1 MAENF
6 AETHRNILFKNNVT
20 STLRENP
27 GMLYTLCG
35 SSDNYSGNKASRI
48 ENRFGRL
55 KMQERTGR
63 NADTNNTDID
73 SLVRFIVPGR
83 MADVAPLLDPEDAQ
97 NTSVE
102 LGSPILKEVAEA
114 AATYHDDMFV
124 RGFFGNG
131 WTGET
136 GGTAV
141 PFKAANVVAHGGT
154 GLTQP
159 KLLALRE
166 LLVKRHVSIQKEK
179 PIIVL
184 HAEAAT
190 QLLNIPEYKS
200 IDYNGS
206 KPLQN
211 GELVPWLGFRFFE
224 FVPDAESLPT
234 SYGNMFADAGVTK
247 QNMVIVPSGMHRG
260 IWTEFEGS
268 IDKRPDKGDST
279 QFMGKARSACVRT
292 DEDKAFI
299 LQTQ

>member
-6 AETHRNILFKNNVT
+6 AEQHRNILFNNNVT
-20 STLRENP
+20 ATLRENP
-27 GMLYTLCG
+27 GMLYSMAG
-35 SSDNYSGNKASRI
+35 SMANYSGNKAARI

-102 LGSPILKEVAEA
+102 LGSPILKEVADA

-131 WTGET
+131 WTGEA
-136 GGTAV
+136 GNVAV

-154 GLTQP
+154 GLTLP

-166 LLVKRHVSIQKEK
+166 LMVKRHVSIQKEK

-184 HAEAAT
+184 HPEAAT
-190 QLLNIPEYKS
+190 QLLNITEYKS
-200 IDYNGS
+200 FDYNGS
-206 KPLQN
+206 KPLET
-211 GELVPWLGFRFFE
+211 GELKPWLGFRFFE

-234 SYGNMFADAGVTK
+234 TSASLFADAGVTK
-247 QNMVIVPSGMHRG
+247 QNMVIVPTGLHRG
-260 IWTEFEGS
+260 VWVEFDGNIS
-268 IDKRPDKGDST
+268 PRADKGDST